1 MGVLDLNVTSPTL
14 SAALSQLYAP
24 RIVNAFNRLSVLAS
38 LLPKKQGSSKN
49 CAWDVFVSNGAAETF
64 SDGADVS
71 TYNSDYALPATLNW
85 GLYRANFAVTELA
98 QAAAATSS
106 GSALELLNLME
117 TQADQAAMKIASKV
131 NADLFSGSG
140 SHIIGLDTA
149 IGLAT
154 GSYAGIDKGTYTGW
168 APTVSANG
176 GTDRPLTKAIMDA
189 HEAAIYSACGEMPDL
204 IIASPTVCSKYEA
217 LFDSVTRVALV
228 NSDLSAASAPGVGV
242 NKVMP
247 SHSGWT
253 GLFYKGVPVYRDRNA
268 TDGYMYFLNTNY
280 LSIEYLPHP
289 SVNTAAV
296 SMMAELKGMPNS
308 NMAGLAARIDAMAKT
323 GQADKF
329 SATCML
335 ALKCARPS
343 AMGVIKDI
351 DT

>member
-1 MGVLDLNVTSPTL
+1 MGVLDLATTSPTL
-14 SAALSQLYAP
+14 SSALSQLYAP
-24 RIVNAFNRLSVLAS
+24 RVINAFNRLSVLAA
-38 LLPKKQGSSKN
+38 LLPKKMGSGKN
-49 CAWDVFVSNGAAETF
+49 VAWDVFVANGSAETF
-64 SDGADVS
+64 TDGQDVS
-71 TYNSDYALPATLNW
+71 TYNSDYALPAVLSW
-85 GLYRANFAVTELA
+85 GLYRANFSVTELA

-106 GSALELLNLME
+106 GSALELLDLMN
-117 TQADQAAMKIASKV
+117 TQADQAAMKIAAKV
-131 NADLFSGSG
+131 NADLFNGTTN
-140 SHIIGLDTA
+140 IIGLDTA

-154 GSYAGIDKGTYTGW
+154 GTYAGIDKGTYTGW

-176 GTDRPLTKAIMDA
+176 SVDRPLTKAIMDA
-189 HEAAIYSACGEMPDL
+189 HEAAIYTACGEMPDL

-228 NSDLSAASAPGVGV
+228 NSDLSAASAPGVGM

-268 TDGYMYFLNTNY
+268 TDEYMYFLNTNY
-280 LSIEYLPHP
+280 LSLEFLPHP
-289 SVNTAAV
+289 SVNTAAISKSV
-296 SMMAELKGMPNS
+296 ELKGLPNS

-335 ALKCARPS
+335 ALKCSRPS